1 MCCLKNY
8 VKPITTKN
16 IENAPEGRA
25 NLCHIC
31 TLEKIQGRLTK
42 RNLFGGGKRFD
53 RDDTLE
59 NSSQIQMMIF

>member
-1 MCCLKNY
+1 MLFKVEQIYVISVLLK
-8 VKPITTKN
+8 
-16 IENAPEGRA
+16 
-25 NLCHIC
+25 
-31 TLEKIQGRLTK
+31 KIQGRLTE